1 MSYIQQQPE
10 SAIEQ
15 PPQKKLCVPPTRHAP
30 RLSSLPEKTVEH
42 GNCDERKK
50 FDINLRLLDETE
62 GCIPQPPVANP
73 VSQQQSNS
81 TTSSQQQLVPVDVV
95 GNTTVQEHMVR
106 VLADIASSGETQL
119 EEHRETG
126 DDLPLTHISPTRD
139 NCPSEEERHTKK
151 VRFPMLIV
159 SCTPLYIYIP

>member
-50 FDINLRLLDETE
+50 FERLLDDPE
-62 GCIPQPPVANP
+62 GRIPQSQVANP
-73 VSQQQSNS
+73 VSQQQSDS

-95 GNTTVQEHMVR
+95 GNTTGQEHMVR
-106 VLADIASSGETQL
+106 VLADTASSGETQL

-126 DDLPLTHISPTRD
+126 DDLPLTHISPTRE

-151 VRFPMLIV
+151 GMFSNAYSLMLPSI
-159 SCTPLYIYIP
+159 YIYIP